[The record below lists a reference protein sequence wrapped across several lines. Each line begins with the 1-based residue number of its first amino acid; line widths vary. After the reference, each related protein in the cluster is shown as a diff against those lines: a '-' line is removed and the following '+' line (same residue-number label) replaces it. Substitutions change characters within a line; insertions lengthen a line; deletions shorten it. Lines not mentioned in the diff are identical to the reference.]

1 MYFRKTIISKR
12 QSGTRKTSYPQ
23 QKSFSTGDTM
33 AFDDLKIGTRIG
45 ICFTGVLALSLCGMA
60 AGALQLGE
68 LGDPSKLEAIVAANR
83 TTALAADVAT
93 ARMLMLAAGLLAVA
107 AGVGGG
113 LWLRWSTAQPLEQ
126 AVLIADTVTSG
137 DLSQEFESDRG
148 GDFGRL
154 LRGLGAMEDKLTD
167 VVTEIRSTSDAIMVA
182 SDQIASGNLELSSR
196 TEEQASSLQQTAAS
210 MQELTS
216 RVKRNADG
224 AHEAHA
230 LATSTSGLAAKG
242 GSAVADLA
250 GTMEAISASSKK
262 IVDIIGVI
270 DGIAFQTN
278 ILALNAAVEAAR
290 AGENGRGF
298 AVVASEVRSLAQRSA
313 SAAKEIKVL
322 IEASVG
328 QVKEGGSRVQHAGQT
343 IAEIVSSTRTVSEIL
358 ADISA
363 ASSEQT
369 VEIEQVNAAIAQMD
383 QVTQQNAALVERAN
397 SSAAALQQQAAVLA
411 SVVGAFKLD
420 ADEPAMAG
428 MQSLAPG
435 RAPQL
440 LSA

>member
-1 MYFRKTIISKR
+1 
-12 QSGTRKTSYPQ
+12 
-23 QKSFSTGDTM
+23 M

-45 ICFTGVLALSLCGMA
+45 ISFTAVLALSLCGMA

-68 LGDPSKLEAIVAANR
+68 LSDPSKLEAIVAANR
-83 TTALAADVAT
+83 TAALAADVAT

-107 AGVGGG
+107 AGVGGA
-113 LWLRWSTAQPLEQ
+113 LWLKWSTAQPLEQ

-230 LATSTSGLAAKG
+230 LATSTSGLATKG
-242 GSAVADLA
+242 GGAVADLA

-343 IAEIVSSTRTVSEIL
+343 INEIVASTRTVSEIL

-369 VEIEQVNAAIAQMD
+369 AEIEQVNAAIAQMD

-411 SVVGAFKLD
+411 SVVGAFKLE
-420 ADEPAMAG
+420 ANEPATGDMRP
-428 MQSLAPG
+428 LALG

>member
-1 MYFRKTIISKR
+1 
-12 QSGTRKTSYPQ
+12 
-23 QKSFSTGDTM
+23 M

-45 ICFTGVLALSLCGMA
+45 ISFTVVLGLGLCGIA
-60 AGALQLGE
+60 VGALQLGE
-68 LGDPSKLEAIVAANR
+68 LGDPSALEAIVAANQ
-83 TTALAADVAT
+83 TAALAADVAS

-107 AGVGGG
+107 AGVGGA
-113 LWLRWSTAQPLEQ
+113 LWLKWSTAQPLEQ
-126 AVLIADTVTSG
+126 ALLIADTVTSG
-137 DLSQEFESDRG
+137 DLSQEFDSDRG

-154 LRGLGAMEDKLTD
+154 LQGLGAMEDKLTD
-167 VVTEIRSTSDAIMVA
+167 VVTEIRSTSDAIMMA

-230 LATSTSGLAAKG
+230 LATSTSGLAARG

-328 QVKEGGSRVQHAGQT
+328 QVKEGGNRVQHAGQT
-343 IAEIVSSTRTVSEIL
+343 ISEIVASTRTVSEIL

-369 VEIEQVNAAIAQMD
+369 AEIEQVNAAIAQMD

-420 ADEPAMAG
+420 AEEPAAAG
-428 MQSLAPG
+428 MQALPMG

-440 LSA
+440 LAA